1 MDRYHRIE
9 HKRHMEHGKKCSNI
23 IISGVQERELS
34 KSKAEAIF
42 KDIMVNNFIK
52 LTKGNQATYSKA
64 L

>member
-1 MDRYHRIE
+1 
-9 HKRHMEHGKKCSNI
+9 MEHGKKCSNI